1 MTGGEFTPPK
11 QSRSRDTYEDILEA
25 AEKLLQGQSLEGTS
39 VREIVRE
46 AGCTEG
52 SFYARFGTK
61 ESFIRHL
68 EERLVEQQE
77 EVMRT
82 GTGEKWNSSD
92 PEGSLRML
100 AEEVVDLY
108 GRQRGVFRALIVR
121 SRTDEA
127 LRSRL
132 DELGQKNLQMIVQ
145 ALLDSVDV
153 ERPNPEF
160 AVRFAVLTARATL
173 REAVLF
179 DELWP
184 VKTRR
189 EKERII
195 DELTTLILAYL
206 NEGQE

>member
-1 MTGGEFTPPK
+1 MADDFTPPK
-11 QSRSRDTYEDILEA
+11 QSRSRETYERILEA
-25 AEKLLQGQSLEGTS
+25 AEGLLQEQSLEGTS

-68 EERLVEQQE
+68 EDRLAAEQRD
-77 EVMRT
+77 VIRKY
-82 GTGEKWNSSD
+82 TGEEWDEAD
-92 PEGSLRML
+92 PERSVRSLIR
-100 AEEVVDLY
+100 AVIRLY

-121 SRTDEA
+121 SRSEEE
-127 LRSRL
+127 LRKRL
-132 DELGQKNLQMIVQ
+132 DELGRENLEKVVE
-145 ALLDSVDV
+145 ALLDSV
-153 ERPNPEF
+153 
-160 AVRFAVLTARATL
+160 AVRRPEPRFAARFAILAARATL

-189 EKERII
+189 EKEQIV

-206 NEGQE
+206 NEERG